1 LGYKPS
7 LKGMNSLSLL
17 INQTCDQETGLMAAF
32 FFGSMLIV
40 VQSLSSPE
48 TFLDINVPAIFLN

>member
-1 LGYKPS
+1 
-7 LKGMNSLSLL
+7 
-17 INQTCDQETGLMAAF
+17 MAAF

-48 TFLDINVPAIFLN
+48 TFLDNNELANLLIYKIKPTIRTVSFWPN